1 MLINEWNYG
10 SLGCLDVGCKVF
22 LNYGNGMGSDRRFP
36 YLVENIEYS
45 KRGDNVV
52 YVLEGRRILKN
63 GQLKNNDWFKAY
75 FTDKELV

>member
-1 MLINEWNYG
+1 MVIKEWNYG
-10 SLGCLDVGCKVF
+10 WDSCPDVGCKVF
-22 LNYGNGMGSDRRFP
+22 LDYGNGMGSDRRFP

-52 YVLEGRRILKN
+52 YTIEGRRILKN
-63 GQLKNNDWFKAY
+63 GQLKNNCWFKAF